1 MQALPIFMN
10 INQRLCVVIG
20 AGEVAA
26 RKVTMLLRAQAS
38 VTVYAP
44 EICPTLAD
52 LVEAGRIRYQP
63 ARFADQQLSGAC
75 LVIAATNVSERDL
88 GDALGAAMI
97 GDAVAARNAAMAI
110 YEGRKLAR
118 AL

>member
-44 EICPTLAD
+44 EICPT
-52 LVEAGRIRYQP
+52 P
-63 ARFADQQLSGAC
+63 
-75 LVIAATNVSERDL
+75 VSYTHL
-88 GDALGAAMI
+88 
-97 GDAVAARNAAMAI
+97 
-110 YEGRKLAR
+110 
-118 AL
+118 